1 VERNDSLYANA
12 VRHTSNH
19 ESVTGKRALRESVLA
34 GNHVALV
41 SLNTLS
47 FAFNNAKVHD
57 NGVTGLEILDVV
69 KRFSLDQ

>member
-1 VERNDSLYANA
+1 
-12 VRHTSNH
+12 
-19 ESVTGKRALRESVLA
+19 VLP

-57 NGVTGLEILDVV
+57 NGVTGLEILDVF